1 MESIWAV
8 ATETS
13 SKEGYLSLS
22 CGSVIPVLGMQT
34 TQRDSQQK
42 EAPVRGVSAV
52 LQLKEEKW
60 GQGHVYV

>member
-1 MESIWAV
+1 MESIRAV
-8 ATETS
+8 VTKTD

-22 CGSVIPVLGMQT
+22 CGSVILDLGMQT

-52 LQLKEEKW
+52 LGLEEEKW